1 MQVLYATDPTIY
13 YANLSP
19 IWKIYYVQIEL
30 FELKSTIN
38 NFIIWLSWPL
48 VTSCYALNVPMLPY
62 WRRTNII
69 LYTIYSVSY
78 PATRLMLLLLLNYCM
93 SQLYT
98 ASPSH
103 YITGLLK
110 YFEYTSKR
118 FSRIHMHIA
127 PKSHRHSYT

>member
-1 MQVLYATDPTIY
+1 MQVLYLIYGTDPY
-13 YANLSP
+13 V
-19 IWKIYYVQIEL
+19 KIYKIEL
-30 FELKSTIN
+30 FELQSTIN

-48 VTSCYALNVPMLPY
+48 VTSCYAFNVPMLPY

-78 PATRLMLLLLLNYCM
+78 PATRLMLLLLNYCL